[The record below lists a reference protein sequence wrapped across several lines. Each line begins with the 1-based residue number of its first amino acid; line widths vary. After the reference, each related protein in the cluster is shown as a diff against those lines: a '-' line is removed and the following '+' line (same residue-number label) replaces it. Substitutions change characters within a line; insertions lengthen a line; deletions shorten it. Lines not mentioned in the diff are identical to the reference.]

1 MDADLL
7 VALNA
12 IINSEENQNNKLQ
25 LKLET
30 SISNEMSRTSEVLYK
45 LNNDLSSGSV
55 LAHVSHSS
63 HRSHASHR
71 SHYSHRSSM
80 IS

>member
-1 MDADLL
+1 MDANLL
-7 VALNA
+7 FALNA
-12 IINSEENQNNKLQ
+12 IINSGESQGDQ
-25 LKLET
+25 MQIRLES
-30 SISNEMSRTSEVLYK
+30 SISNDFTRKSEVVYK
-45 LNNDLSSGSV
+45 LNNDLASGSV